1 MWVYYGDTVKA
12 YISDY
17 NNILLEL
24 SRRVELVEDVRDA
37 DVIITWQD
45 VRGAMKEL
53 AVMNKELMGKPLVV
67 VQHGRGATRD
77 YLPPNNF
84 ELLADKICV
93 WGPAEAERLYKAK
106 IAKDRV
112 VVTGSPLTYY
122 TRKAE
127 PMGEDGKKNK
137 IILFM
142 PVITSKEEPDNLKV
156 FYKLKQIEYKYA
168 FNRLEKFGKD
178 LKTAWKAWQIDETC
192 ATDSNIPYDLL
203 RQDFFLMSKITPI
216 HDKQLYHGPVV
227 TTSVSH
233 VAHLENTMKLLVN
246 SSCVVSL
253 EEGTAQLLCAALGTP
268 CVNVE
273 GFKYGDFGGVKDY
286 KTEEIHTKATAF
298 CKLDDIEK
306 TILNEIQN
314 KDKRTLARQ
323 EVCFNEFDPDP
334 RKDPI
339 EEIIDVASELAGGD
353 IRIKKEELV
362 HGLTNNS

>member
-1 MWVYYGDTVKA
+1 MKA

-24 SRRVELVEDVRDA
+24 SRRVDVVEDVRDA

-45 VRGAMKEL
+45 VRGGMKEL
-53 AVMNKELMGKPLVV
+53 ALMNREYLKKPFVV

-84 ELLADKICV
+84 ELIADKICV

-106 IAKDRV
+106 VEKSRI
-112 VVTGSPLTYY
+112 VVTGSPLTFY
-122 TRKAE
+122 TRNAE

-142 PVITSKEEPDNLKV
+142 PIITSKEEPDNLKA

-168 FNRLEKFGKD
+168 FNRLEKYQKE

-192 ATDSNIPYDLL
+192 ATESNLPYDLL
-203 RQDFFLMSKITPI
+203 RQDFFLMSKLTEI
-216 HDKQLYHGPVV
+216 HDKLLYHGPQVRGSVV
-227 TTSVSH
+227 H
-233 VAHLENTMKLLVN
+233 AIHLENLMKLLVN

-253 EEGTAQLLCAALGTP
+253 EEGTAQLLAASLGIP
-268 CVNVE
+268 CVNIE
-273 GFKYGDFGGVKDY
+273 GFKYGEFGGVKDY

-298 CKLDDIEK
+298 CKLEDLEK

-339 EEIIDVASELAGGD
+339 EEIINVASELAGGD

-362 HGLTNNS
+362 HG